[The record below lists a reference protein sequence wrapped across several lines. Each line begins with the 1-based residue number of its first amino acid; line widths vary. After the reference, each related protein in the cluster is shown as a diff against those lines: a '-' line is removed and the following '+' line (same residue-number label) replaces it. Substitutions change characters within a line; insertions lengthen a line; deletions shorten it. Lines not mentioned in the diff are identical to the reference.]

1 MPGYNVRVRRPA
13 SGTANALA
21 LESER
26 STTTGEWRSPGEVI
40 FDGAWYHVGAVYDSS
55 NVTNAPQFYINGVSQ
70 TTTVRTTPVG
80 TQRSNIGPG
89 YIGNVAALDRS
100 WDGRIDEF
108 RLYNRLLTASEMQ
121 LLAQGAPTNLAPVVE
136 AGPDQLVT
144 MSSQVFVNGVVTDDG
159 RPNPPGEPARLWS
172 KLSGPGTVEFA
183 DELSETSQV
192 TFSAAGVYV
201 LRLTADDGQAKIVDD
216 IAFTVIDPPT
226 VSIRTSTNVV
236 AEFGQL
242 PFALV
247 SLVRGGS
254 TSSAVTVYYE
264 FSGTA
269 SNGLDFGF
277 VPTALTIPAGEQ
289 SNDFVIFGSPDEL
302 PEGDETIIVTLQP
315 DPFYIIGS
323 PGSITITLKDRPWDD
338 WRFSHFTASEL
349 TNAAISGEQ
358 ADPEADDLP
367 NLLEYA
373 FNFDP
378 HSPDT
383 ARGFSGAVE
392 FIPVTGMDHL
402 VVTFTRRKPPTDISY
417 QVEVSSDLRTW
428 SSGPQVTQEML
439 PPIDDGN
446 GITETARVRLLN
458 STEQDGYR
466 FVRLKVAKLG
476 RSSGGI
482 NGQP

>member
-1 MPGYNVRVRRPA
+1 MSAP
-13 SGTANALA
+13 
-21 LESER
+21 ESHPR
-26 STTTGEWRSPGEVI
+26 
-40 FDGAWYHVGAVYDSS
+40 GAVRFDRNRAAADSS
-55 NVTNAPQFYINGVSQ
+55 FRFLGS
-70 TTTVRTTPVG
+70 G
-80 TQRSNIGPG
+80 EPG
-89 YIGNVAALDRS
+89 GKAAGLAFIKEAV
-100 WDGRIDEF
+100 DGRFPGGLF
-108 RLYNRLLTASEMQ
+108 RGLPVDIPRMTVLLT
-121 LLAQGAPTNLAPVVE
+121 G
-136 AGPDQLVT
+136 
-144 MSSQVFVNGVVTDDG
+144 VF
-159 RPNPPGEPARLWS
+159 E
-172 KLSGPGTVEFA
+172 EF
-183 DELSETSQV
+183 
-192 TFSAAGVYV
+192 
-201 LRLTADDGQAKIVDD
+201 I
-216 IAFTVIDPPT
+216 
-226 VSIRTSTNVV
+226 
-236 AEFGQL
+236 
-242 PFALV
+242 
-247 SLVRGGS
+247 
-254 TSSAVTVYYE
+254 
-264 FSGTA
+264 A